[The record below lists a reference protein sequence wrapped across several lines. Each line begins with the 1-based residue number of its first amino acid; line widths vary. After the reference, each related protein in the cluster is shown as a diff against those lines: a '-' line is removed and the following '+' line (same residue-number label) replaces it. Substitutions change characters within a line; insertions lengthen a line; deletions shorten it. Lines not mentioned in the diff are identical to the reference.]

1 MRFAVIENEFG
12 EIGVDQR
19 ILNERVNDEIIEG
32 ASRGPWNVLVLT
44 TRFEEVILERQ
55 THSFQHW
62 LLFLT
67 TGSNKRL
74 HLLQGVC
81 EM

>member
-32 ASRGPWNVLVLT
+32 ASLGPWD
-44 TRFEEVILERQ
+44 ILDNDPLGPG
-55 THSFQHW
+55 HLS
-62 LLFLT
+62 
-67 TGSNKRL
+67 GSAWKCRNSPHHRTL
-74 HLLQGVC
+74 ISPIDGWQ
-81 EM
+81 

>member
-44 TRFEEVILERQ
+44 TRPFEEVIK
-55 THSFQHW
+55 
-62 LLFLT
+62 LT
-67 TGSNKRL
+67 AFNTGFSS
-74 HLLQGVC
+74 
-81 EM
+81 